1 LVDQGTA
8 NVEAYQLYLRGRAL
22 LVRRGTSIPPALELL
37 HQAVALD
44 PGYSLAWASI
54 AEGFT
59 VLVYFGFIR
68 SSESRPQAIGAATR
82 AIELD
87 PQSAAA
93 HAVLAAAVLIH
104 DNNVALARQE
114 FERALE
120 LNPDYVF
127 GRQWYALF
135 FLQWACGEFERG
147 VEEARRALA
156 SDPLSAFG
164 AVMLA
169 ASLYTAGQLDEAVK
183 YGRLAVERDPQ
194 AFVAYWALGASLA
207 ATGRLDETREV
218 LEAGAAISG
227 RHFLALQSLASAY
240 ARAGQQEHAESIYRE
255 LVDRSTRTY
264 LPFTAMIV
272 AANAA
277 GHRDEAMALARQAWD
292 AREPSFV
299 LLARHFPEFRPLH
312 SDSRFAAIL
321 DEMNA

>member
-1 LVDQGTA
+1 M
-8 NVEAYQLYLRGRAL
+8 
-22 LVRRGTSIPPALELL
+22 RRGTSIPPALELL
-37 HQAVALD
+37 RQAVNLD

-68 SSESRPQAIGAATR
+68 SSESKPQAIGAATR

-93 HAVLAAAVLIH
+93 HVALAAAVLIH

-135 FLQWACGEFERG
+135 FLQWVCGEFDRG
-147 VEEARRALA
+147 VLEARRALA

-164 AVMLA
+164 AMMLS
-169 ASLYTAGQLDEAVK
+169 ASLFTAGQLDEAVS
-183 YGRLAVERDPQ
+183 YGRIALERDPQ
-194 AFVAYWALGASLA
+194 AFVAYWALGASLGA
-207 ATGRLDETREV
+207 AGRLDEAKEV
-218 LEAGAAISG
+218 LEAGAALSG
-227 RHFLALQSLASAY
+227 RHFIALQSLSSAY
-240 ARAGQQEHAESIYRE
+240 ARVGQPAAAEVLYRE

-272 AANAA
+272 AADAA
-277 GHRDEAMALARQAWD
+277 GHRDEAMAFARQAWD

-299 LLARHFPEFRPLH
+299 LFARHFPEFRPLH
-312 SDSRFAAIL
+312 SDPRFAAIL